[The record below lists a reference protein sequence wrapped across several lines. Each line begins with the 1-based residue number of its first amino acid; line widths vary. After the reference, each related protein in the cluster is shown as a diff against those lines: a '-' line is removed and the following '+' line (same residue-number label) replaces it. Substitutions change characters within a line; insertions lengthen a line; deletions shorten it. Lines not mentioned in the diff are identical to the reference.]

1 MAITFRKLLKLN
13 MVQMEYR
20 KISKEHAEIS
30 TMHPI
35 DENKLLRLKESTFK
49 SQIPFK

>member
-35 DENKLLRLKESTFK
+35 DENKTFT
-49 SQIPFK
+49 SQREYFQIPDSF